1 MLSRI
6 GFQEHLPEFYI
17 SITQIKER
25 DCAFPLLNM
34 PQDYRQDQN
43 DSHVYSQKVCVHLH
57 LSDRIYK
64 HGLYNL
70 FPIMYLMTFNDC
82 SQLKVFHWWFFIL
95 IGWRKNRVISVIHC
109 QWVQINE
116 ANGWKIYPCQLY
128 QD

>member
-43 DSHVYSQKVCVHLH
+43 DSHVYSQKVRYVYISIFLTEFT
-57 LSDRIYK
+57 SMTYIIYF
-64 HGLYNL
+64 L
-70 FPIMYLMTFNDC
+70 
-82 SQLKVFHWWFFIL
+82 
-95 IGWRKNRVISVIHC
+95 
-109 QWVQINE
+109 
-116 ANGWKIYPCQLY
+116 
-128 QD
+128 

>member
-64 HGLYNL
+64 HDLYNL

-82 SQLKVFHWWFFIL
+82 LTIKSVSLMIFHSDWME
-95 IGWRKNRVISVIHC
+95 RKIESF
-109 QWVQINE
+109 
-116 ANGWKIYPCQLY
+116 L
-128 QD
+128 